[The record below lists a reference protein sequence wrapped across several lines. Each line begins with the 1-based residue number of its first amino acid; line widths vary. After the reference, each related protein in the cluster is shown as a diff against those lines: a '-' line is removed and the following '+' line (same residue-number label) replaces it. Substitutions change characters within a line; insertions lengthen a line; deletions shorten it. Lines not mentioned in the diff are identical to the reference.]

1 MPNLKPYLDAAFK
14 ADEEKKRIMADMDA
28 AFNEGTEEGKQR
40 ALQMRPALD
49 EAIQAAQEANEL
61 YVSMRDGSHTDDSMA
76 ALFTTPPDTA
86 QGETDKDPKS
96 MSLKEYQSLAP
107 NERLAFAKSGGQ
119 LTD

>member
-1 MPNLKPYLDAAFK
+1 MPNLKPYLDAAIK
-14 ADEEKKRIMADMDA
+14 ADEEKKRIMAEMDA

-49 EAIQAAQEANEL
+49 EAIQAAKEANEL
-61 YVSMRDGSHTDDSMA
+61 YASMRDGSQTDDTMA

-86 QGETDKDPKS
+86 TQSETDKQTS
-96 MSLKEYQSLAP
+96 MSLKDYQSLAP
-107 NERLAFAKSGGQ
+107 RERLAFAQSGGQ